1 MDSVISRRLAGLYDK
16 GQAAVLCMVVEESGS
31 TPRSTGS
38 SMLVFPGGAIEGTV
52 GGGVTEHR
60 VIEKAL
66 ELLKKGTGSLVYR
79 ETLSATDAALEGAA
93 CGGSMGIYL
102 EVVGRRRELVIFGGG
117 HVGKAIARLGDMT
130 GFAVTVWDER
140 EEFANP
146 EHIPWGKTLCCSLE
160 ELPGRMPVFH
170 GDTYAVIVT
179 RGHALDADV
188 VKLLEGREAAYVGM
202 IGSRRKIAFVRE
214 RLLGQGVSPEFLDG
228 IFQPVGLPIGA
239 ETPEEI
245 AVSVMA
251 EIVAAARGADV
262 QALRN
267 SGAVKNEKNQSK

>member
-1 MDSVISRRLAGLYDK
+1 MDSVISRRLAELYDK

-38 SMLVFPGGAIEGTV
+38 SMLVFSGGAIEGTV

-66 ELLKKGTGSLVYR
+66 ELLKNGTGSMLYR
-79 ETLSATDAALEGAA
+79 ETLSATEAALEGAA
-93 CGGSMGIYL
+93 CGGSMGVYL
-102 EVVGRRRELVIFGGG
+102 EVVGRRRELVVFGCG
-117 HVGKAIARLGDMT
+117 HVGKAIARLGDMA
-130 GFAVTVWDER
+130 GFAVTTWDER

-146 EHIPWGKTLCCSLE
+146 EHIPWGKNLCCPLE
-160 ELPGRMPVFH
+160 ELPGKMPVFH

-188 VKLLEGREAAYVGM
+188 VKLLEGREAAYLGM

-214 RLLGQGVSPEFLDG
+214 RLLGQGVSPEFLDR
-228 IFQPVGLPIGA
+228 IYQPVGLPIRA

-245 AVSVMA
+245 AVSVLA
-251 EIVAAARGADV
+251 EIIAVARGADV
-262 QALRN
+262 QNLRN
-267 SGAVKNEKNQSK
+267 AEAVKNGNNQSK

>member
-1 MDSVISRRLAGLYDK
+1 
-16 GQAAVLCMVVEESGS
+16 
-31 TPRSTGS
+31 
-38 SMLVFPGGAIEGTV
+38 
-52 GGGVTEHR
+52 
-60 VIEKAL
+60 
-66 ELLKKGTGSLVYR
+66 
-79 ETLSATDAALEGAA
+79 
-93 CGGSMGIYL
+93 MGIYL

-117 HVGKAIARLGDMT
+117 HVGRAIARLGDMT

-146 EHIPWGKTLCCSLE
+146 ETHSLGKNPLLF
-160 ELPGRMPVFH
+160 PGGTARQDARLSR
-170 GDTYAVIVT
+170 DTYAVIVT

-188 VKLLEGREAAYVGM
+188 VKLLEGREAAYMGM

-267 SGAVKNEKNQSK
+267 AGQ